1 MSNFNVNLKEEE
13 NWKCSIFYL
22 IFTISSY
29 CYDINPTNRCKNGN
43 SLYQCGY
50 REISFYLQFLIPS

>member
-13 NWKCSIFYL
+13 NWKYSIFYL
-22 IFTISSY
+22 IFAIFSY
-29 CYDINPTNRCKNGN
+29 CYDIN
-43 SLYQCGY
+43 SLHQCGY